1 MKKTLIA
8 LGVTAALAGIAQAAE
23 NSTTLYGS
31 LGYETQFAKNAFD
44 TNIPV
49 TKKTLDQR
57 KKDPDADL
65 KIRNDHIWDLDTAT
79 AKLGV
84 KGTEA
89 LNNGLEAFYK
99 FEYGFDTSGDGL
111 NDTRYAYIGVKGG
124 FGTLT
129 LGKQDSLY
137 KTVTNYNDIYQ
148 DNWFSDLNHYGN
160 ITGGGRIAKAISY
173 VTPNF
178 SGFQAG
184 VAGILDGS
192 HEVIKDGDE
201 DSFNAVH
208 AGLWYDQ
215 NGLYAGLA
223 YAWTSQDLYTNYKYI
238 DEKGGELKN
247 HNSGSNE
254 VWGAALGY
262 GNDQFQV
269 GLGVEHAASLGEKYN
284 LAGQYFQG
292 ANTLRASVG
301 MANSDDISGDS
312 NDNVY
317 TYGLGYQYNFSK
329 RTYSWVEGQYTDWN
343 DDDDGY
349 VVRVGLRHDF

>member
-1 MKKTLIA
+1 MKKTSIA
-8 LGVTAALAGIAQAAE
+8 LSVAAALAGIAQAAE

-31 LGYETQFAKNAFD
+31 LGYETQFASEFGTD
-44 TNIPV
+44 I
-49 TKKTLDQR
+49 D
-57 KKDPDADL
+57 D
-65 KIRNDHIWDLDTAT
+65 NDNIWDLETAT

-99 FEYGFDTSGDGL
+99 FEYGFDTTGKGL
-111 NDTRYAYIGVKGG
+111 NETRYAYIGVKGG

-148 DNWFSDLNHYGN
+148 DNWFNDLNHYGS
-160 ITGGGRIAKAISY
+160 ITGGDRIAKTISY
-173 VTPNF
+173 TTPDF

-192 HEVIKDGDE
+192 HEVIEDGDK
-201 DSFNAVH
+201 DSFNAAQ

-215 NGLYAGLA
+215 NGFYAGLA
-223 YAWTSQDLYTNYKYI
+223 YSWTSEDLYTDPTYK
-238 DEKGGELKN
+238 N
-247 HNSGSNE
+247 FGSNE
-254 VWGAALGY
+254 VWGAAFGY

-269 GLGVEHAASLGEKYN
+269 GLGAEHAASLGEKYN
-284 LAGQYFQG
+284 LAGQYSQG
-292 ANTLRASVG
+292 ANTFRASVG
-301 MANSDDISGDS
+301 MADSDDISS
-312 NDNVY
+312 KNVY

-329 RTYSWVEGQYTDWN
+329 RTYSWVEGQYIDWN
-343 DDDDGY
+343 DDVDDDDNGY

>member
-1 MKKTLIA
+1 MKKTSIA
-8 LGVTAALAGIAQAAE
+8 LSVAAALAGIAQAAE

-49 TKKTLDQR
+49 K
-57 KKDPDADL
+57 DL
-65 KIRNDHIWDLDTAT
+65 KNQDYDLRNDHIWDLNKAT

-99 FEYGFDTSGDGL
+99 FEYGFDTTGKGL

-148 DNWFSDLNHYGN
+148 DNWFNDLNHYGS
-160 ITGGGRIAKAISY
+160 ITGGDRIAKTISY
-173 VTPNF
+173 TTPDF

-184 VAGILDGS
+184 VAAVLDGS
-192 HEVIKDGDE
+192 HEVIENGDK
-201 DSFNAVH
+201 DSFNAAQ

-215 NGLYAGLA
+215 NGFYAGLA
-223 YAWTSQDLYTNYKYI
+223 YSWTSQDLYTSFKFTDKYGVSET
-238 DEKGGELKN
+238 DHGP
-247 HNSGSNE
+247 GSNE
-254 VWGAALGY
+254 VWGAAFGY

-269 GLGVEHAASLGEKYN
+269 GLAAEHAASLGEKYN

-292 ANTLRASVG
+292 ANTFRASVG
-301 MANSDDISGDS
+301 LANSDDIDDDKSI
-312 NDNVY
+312 Y

-329 RTYSWVEGQYTDWN
+329 RTYTWVEGQYTDWN
-343 DDDDGY
+343 YDDDNGY